1 MTVYR
6 YYATMIGQEQFRRPM
21 PLSPPSTTSPP
32 RAHGTVDQAGRITIP
47 AEMRK
52 ALGLEPGT
60 QVVLEAGADGVRVR
74 TWEQTLR
81 AVQDYLACYRSPGVS
96 VVDEF
101 LSERREEALREDR
114 E

>member
-1 MTVYR
+1 
-6 YYATMIGQEQFRRPM
+6 
-21 PLSPPSTTSPP
+21 
-32 RAHGTVDQAGRITIP
+32 VDQAGRITIP

-60 QVVLEAGADGVRVR
+60 QVLLEASADGVRVR
-74 TWEQTLR
+74 TWEQALR
-81 AVQDYLACYRSPGVS
+81 AVQDYLARYWSPRVS

-101 LSERREEALREDR
+101 LSERREEAAREDR

>member
-1 MTVYR
+1 
-6 YYATMIGQEQFRRPM
+6 
-21 PLSPPSTTSPP
+21 
-32 RAHGTVDQAGRITIP
+32 VDQAGRITIP

-60 QVVLEAGADGVRVR
+60 EVVLEAGADGVRVR
-74 TWEQTLR
+74 TWGQTLR
-81 AVQDYLACYRSPGVS
+81 AVQGYLARYRSPGVS

-101 LSERREEALREDR
+101 LGERREEAAREER

>member
-1 MTVYR
+1 
-6 YYATMIGQEQFRRPM
+6 M
-21 PLSPPSTTSPP
+21 PLAPVPVTPPP

-74 TWEQTLR
+74 SWGQTLR
-81 AVQDYLACYRSPGVS
+81 AVQNYLARYWSPGVS

>member
-1 MTVYR
+1 MSLAPAL
-6 YYATMIGQEQFRRPM
+6 ATP
-21 PLSPPSTTSPP
+21 PP
-32 RAHGTVDQAGRITIP
+32 RVHGTVDQAGRITIP

-60 QVVLEAGADGVRVR
+60 EVVLEAGADGVRVR
-74 TWEQTLR
+74 TWGQTLR
-81 AVQDYLACYRSPGVS
+81 AVQDYLAPYRSPGGS

-101 LSERREEALREDR
+101 LSERREEAAREER